1 MENQVTIL
9 VEVDGELH
17 LVVMEDANYQ
27 AVKSLIKASMTHVI
41 PTGKMQRQLNNFL
54 GWSE

>member
-41 PTGKMQRQLNNFL
+41 PTGRMQRQLNNFL
-54 GWSE
+54 GWSG